1 MCYAEPLSSFWG
13 SAQVALPDG
22 FDLEAL
28 LAPIPGDAPQGVD
41 IREDF
46 SAQSPYNRIRDARS
60 EARDAEKLLDAG
72 SDDARDPTP
81 LWRSVRELGLKTLAE
96 TAKDLEVAA
105 WVTEA
110 YVRSHGL
117 AGLTAG
123 AKLIAG
129 LAEQYWDGV
138 FPLPDDYGV
147 ETRVGPVTGLN
158 GREGNGSLIQP
169 LHMLPLFM
177 RGNGTQVAVYQ
188 YDSSAQLG
196 TLDAERRQARIA
208 AGAVAFDD
216 LEKEARG
223 QSRAFAKLRE
233 DAREALDAWQAMAGI
248 LDAKASEDPP
258 STSTVRDMIA
268 HVVEIANRYA
278 PPDAAS
284 PAADAQADGSGEAA
298 GGAPGVAVGMIGGVA
313 VPAGAVANR
322 EDALRALE
330 NLATFFRRTEPV
342 SPLAYTLEEAVRRSR
357 MTWPDLLEEIV
368 ADRDSRNA
376 ILTSL
381 GIRPPPPPPEE

>member
-1 MCYAEPLSSFWG
+1 M
-13 SAQVALPDG
+13 ALPDG

-28 LAPIPGDAPQGVD
+28 LAPIPGDAPQGTD

-46 SAQSPYNRIRDARS
+46 SSQSPYNRLRDARS
-60 EARDAEKLLDAG
+60 EARDAEKQQDAG

-129 LAEQYWDGV
+129 LAEQYWDDV

-147 ETRVGPVTGLN
+147 ETRVAPVTGLN

-169 LHMLPLFM
+169 LHKLPLFL
-177 RGNGTQVAVYQ
+177 RADGSEIAVYQ
-188 YDSSAQLG
+188 YESSAQLG
-196 TLDAERRQARIA
+196 TVDAERRAARIA
-208 AGAVAFDD
+208 AGTVPFDE

-223 QSRAFAKLRE
+223 QGARTFAPLRNE
-233 DAREALDAWQAMAGI
+233 AREALAAWEAMAAT
-248 LDAKASEDPP
+248 LDEKASEDPP
-258 STSTVRDMIA
+258 STSTVRDMIR
-268 HVVEIANRYA
+268 HVFEIANRYA
-278 PPDAAS
+278 PPEADAPA
-284 PAADAQADGSGEAA
+284 PEAEAGAADGAA
-298 GGAPGVAVGMIGGVA
+298 AAPGGVVGVGGGFA
-313 VPAGAVANR
+313 VPAGQVVSR

-357 MTWPDLLEEIV
+357 MTWPELLEEIV

-376 ILTSL
+376 ILTTL